1 MAAGLD
7 PLSRRAAAELPQS
20 LSCIQLRKAW
30 PVSVNRNKWLWS
42 LQTWILLYF
51 CWVCTTLMTR
61 RWNMQLN
68 RIRMGTFRCNFQK
81 MFHLAR
87 VWSYVSGMVL
97 NLKKCLKGSS
107 VGRRRN
113 TFPFACSRG
122 LPLPEL
128 LPVFCTKLAA
138 RARRFKWNL
147 AEQRHFMFELRA
159 LSLPHQPG
167 WAFLWNKVNKYSQAV
182 FCKLTS
188 NKW

>member
-1 MAAGLD
+1 MALKPANLNSALFLLGLHNFND
-7 PLSRRAAAELPQS
+7 QEVKHAVKQNQNGDFQMQFSKDVS
-20 LSCIQLRKAW
+20 SCQGLKLC
-30 PVSVNRNKWLWS
+30 V
-42 LQTWILLYF
+42 
-51 CWVCTTLMTR
+51 
-61 RWNMQLN
+61 WN
-68 RIRMGTFRCNFQK
+68 GFK
-81 MFHLAR
+81 
-87 VWSYVSGMVL
+87 S
-97 NLKKCLKGSS
+97 KKCLKGSS

-147 AEQRHFMFELRA
+147 AEQRHFMFELCA

-182 FCKLTS
+182 FCKLTP
-188 NKW
+188 NKS